1 MDTITQK
8 NNHAYLPRIEGRL
21 IEDWLNDIILRLN
34 EVQPGQ
40 VYEVADLAQRDA
52 IAQPAAGSVA
62 LISNVAG
69 QPGISF
75 YTGTNWTAAISGGGG
90 IVGDTKLQDLSL
102 TGQTLTATLS
112 DGTTVPVDL
121 SGLPDLINDADAD
134 PSGELQSL
142 SLQDTDL
149 SISQGN
155 TIDVS
160 SLINGVYE
168 PADLTAR
175 DNLLNVNKSSVAIVA
190 NADGSGTPGISW
202 WNGIR
207 WTTPFLAGS
216 SGGALRQKVTLS
228 SGNLSV
234 RLAYTGSAPTLQA
247 NATGDYSLII
257 PAGSEVLS
265 LDISGDNT
273 TLTGTGDFTFRL
285 DNSANAEEVSFNS
298 QLYNPGNGA
307 LVDVFAQGNNHARSY
322 AGNVLTHNYPNMQ
335 LFGASGFD
343 ILLR

>member
-1 MDTITQK
+1 METITKK

-21 IEDWLNDIILRLN
+21 LEDWLNDIILRLN
-34 EVQPGQ
+34 EVQAGQ
-40 VYEVADLAQRDA
+40 VYEVADLTERDA
-52 IAQPAAGSVA
+52 IQEPTAGSVA
-62 LISNVAG
+62 LISDVAG

-75 YTGTNWTAAISGGGG
+75 YTGTTWTTAINGGGG
-90 IVGDTKLQDLSL
+90 VVGDTKLQDLSL
-102 TGQTLTATLS
+102 NGQTLTATLS
-112 DGTTVPVDL
+112 DGSTVPVDL

-134 PSGELQSL
+134 PSGELQTL
-142 SLQDTDL
+142 DLQGTDL

-175 DNLLNVNKSSVAIVA
+175 DNLPNVNKSSVAIVA

-207 WTTPFLAGS
+207 WTTPFMAGGS
-216 SGGALRQKVTLS
+216 TALRQKVTLS
-228 SGNLSV
+228 DGNLTISV
-234 RLAYTGSAPTLQA
+234 AFAGSVPTLQV
-247 NATGDYSLII
+247 NTTGDYSIII
-257 PAGSEVLS
+257 PAGSEVFS
-265 LDISGDNT
+265 LDISADNT
-273 TLTGTGDFTFRL
+273 TLTGTGDFIFRI
-285 DNSANAEEVSFNS
+285 DNSANAEDLSFAS

-307 LVDVFAQGNNHARSY
+307 LVDVFAQGNNHQRSY
-322 AGNVLTHNYPNMQ
+322 AGNVLTHSYPNMQ

>member
-1 MDTITQK
+1 MDTITKK

-21 IEDWLNDIILRLN
+21 LEDWLNDIIMRLN
-34 EVQPGQ
+34 EVQPSQ
-40 VYEVADLAQRDA
+40 VYEVADLMERDA
-52 IAQPAAGSVA
+52 IAEPGTGSVA

-75 YTGTNWTAAISGGGG
+75 YTGTSWTAAISGGGG
-90 IVGDTKLQDLSL
+90 VVGNTKLQSLSL
-102 TGQTLTATLS
+102 NGQTLTATLS
-112 DGTTVPVDL
+112 DGSTVPVDL

-134 PSGELQSL
+134 PSGELQIL
-142 SLQDTDL
+142 DLQGTDL

-175 DNLLNVNKSSVAIVA
+175 DNLPNVNKSSVAIVA
-190 NADGSGTPGISW
+190 NADGNGTPGISW

-207 WTTPFLAGS
+207 WTVPFMAGGS
-216 SGGALRQKVTLS
+216 GALRQKVTLS
-228 SGNLSV
+228 DGNLIIQV
-234 RLAYTGSAPTLQA
+234 AYAGNPPTLQV
-247 NATGDYSLII
+247 NTTGDYSLVI
-257 PAGSEVLS
+257 PAGSEVFS
-265 LDISGDNT
+265 LDISADNT
-273 TLTGTGDFTFRL
+273 TLTGTGDFIFRI
-285 DNSANAEEVSFNS
+285 DNSANGANVSFVS

-307 LVDVFAQGNNHARSY
+307 LVDVFAQGNNHQRSY
-322 AGNVLTHNYPNMQ
+322 AGSVLTHSYPNMQ